1 MELLPRLAATVL
13 KELLGELRIV
23 VVNGPRQCGK
33 TTLLRSCRRFGEVT
47 FAPLDDP
54 SQLAI
59 AQDDPRTFAR
69 QRPQPLIIDEIQRAG
84 DPLILAIKQVVDEDW
99 RAGQFVLSG
108 STRFLSVPTLSES
121 LAGRVA
127 FVDLWPFAV
136 AERTGGPGGF
146 CDQVFTDPAR
156 STERR
161 SAWTRDDYVRLICHG
176 SYPEVLRL
184 GSPGAVRGW
193 FRGYLDTVIFRD
205 IREFAHVNKA
215 QAIPDLIALVAA
227 RAGGQLVLAH
237 LANGLGLDVAT
248 VRAYLAYLETVF
260 LVASAPAWSA
270 NFSSRITHAPKTYV
284 TDSGLAAHL
293 LDVDAETLLAPGHP
307 ALGGLLETFVF
318 AELLKLSTFARR
330 QVTLRHYRDRD
341 KREIDFIL
349 ERRDGSV
356 VGIEVKASATPKPE
370 DAKHLRWLRD
380 SLGDRFR
387 AGYVLHLG
395 DTNLPSGDRIFFTPL
410 SALWDHA
417 GPDALTPPLPGTV
430 R

>member
-1 MELLPRLAATVL
+1 MELLPRLAAEGL
-13 KELLGELRIV
+13 KDLLAELRIV

-33 TTLLRSCRRFGEVT
+33 TTLLQACRKFGDATFVT
-47 FAPLDDP
+47 LDDP
-54 SQLAI
+54 SHLAF
-59 AQDDPRTFAR
+59 AMDDPRTLAR
-69 QRPQPLIIDEIQRAG
+69 RRPQPVIIDEIQRAG

-99 RAGQFVLSG
+99 SPGQFVLSG

-136 AERTGGPGGF
+136 TERTGGTGGF
-146 CDQVFTDPAR
+146 CDQLFADPSSVTQRA
-156 STERR
+156 
-161 SAWTRDDYVRLICHG
+161 SAWTRDDYIKLICHG

-184 GSPGAVRGW
+184 TSPVAIRQW

-205 IREFAHVNKA
+205 IQEFAQVNKVR
-215 QAIPDLIALVAA
+215 AIPDLIALVAA
-227 RAGGQLVLAH
+227 RAGGQLVLSH
-237 LANGLGLDVAT
+237 LSNSLGLDATT
-248 VRAYLAYLETVF
+248 VRSYLAYLETVF
-260 LVASAPAWSA
+260 LVASAPAWSN
-270 NFSSRITHAPKTYV
+270 NFSARVTHAPKTYV

-293 LDVDAETLLAPGHP
+293 LDVDAESLLAPGHP

-330 QVTLRHYRDRD
+330 HVVVRHYRDRD
-341 KREIDFIL
+341 KREVDFIL

-356 VGIEVKASATPKPE
+356 IGIEVKASATPKPE
-370 DAKHLRWLRD
+370 DARHLRWLRD
-380 SLGDRFR
+380 TLGDRFR

-417 GPDALTPPLPGTV
+417 EPGVLRPRLPGGAG
-430 R
+430 